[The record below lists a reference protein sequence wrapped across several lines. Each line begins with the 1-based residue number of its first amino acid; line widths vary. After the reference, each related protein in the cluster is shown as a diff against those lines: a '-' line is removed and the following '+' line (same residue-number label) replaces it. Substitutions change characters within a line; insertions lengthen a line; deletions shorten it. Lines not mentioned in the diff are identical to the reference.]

1 MDNLSHNTKV
11 LVMTL
16 SELAF
21 VVPAIPLYIFLVLP
35 NHPEGTLPGIL
46 PLIGG
51 AGVGP
56 SVIAALGIF
65 VITGIMACSFYKL
78 FGNTHFSSPEMIAM
92 ADEFSLRDFIPIYLA
107 AGIGEEALF
116 RAALLEPC
124 GLIVSSLLF
133 TALHIAYWKKP
144 LMLVYVFA
152 TGLLF
157 GVLYTFTESLLLCAL
172 VHAAFNTLLTLLL
185 KHRVIVPR
193 G

>member
-1 MDNLSHNTKV
+1 MSFKFYNQREYEH
-11 LVMTL
+11 
-16 SELAF
+16 
-21 VVPAIPLYIFLVLP
+21 VPYEYQGNGRNIKTSGCGVCSACMIVENML
-35 NHPEGTLPGIL
+35 GL
-46 PLIGG
+46 PLPVEEG
-51 AGVGP
+51 AVMGMECGARI
-56 SVIAALGIF
+56 SYG
-65 VITGIMACSFYKL
+65 SD
-78 FGNTHFSSPEMIAM
+78 MIAM

-157 GVLYTFTESLLLCAL
+157 GVLYAFTESLLLCAL